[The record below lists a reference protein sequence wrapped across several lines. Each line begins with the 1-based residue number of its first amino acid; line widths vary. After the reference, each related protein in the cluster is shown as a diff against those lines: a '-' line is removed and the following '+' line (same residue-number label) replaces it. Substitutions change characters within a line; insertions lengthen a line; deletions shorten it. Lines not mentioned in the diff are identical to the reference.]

1 MVRILSALLLSAA
14 LAGTSSPAGAAEGG
28 VRRPPAGFPGGRDM
42 VLVPEGLFNQGSGD
56 GPPEEQPARTVY
68 LNAFWIDRDEVS
80 VAAWEHFRRGT
91 GHPPS
96 KYADD
101 PILHRPELPV
111 VGVSWFDARA
121 YCRWAGKR
129 LPTEAEWEKAARGT
143 DGRRYPWGDRFNP
156 RLAAS
161 EGSAPE
167 PVGGRPGGESPYG
180 ARSMAGGVWEWTND
194 FWGEFYYREAPGRN
208 PQGPRSGFLHTIK
221 GGSWREPPEFLRGA
235 TRFRLD
241 GIIRWK
247 TVGFRCARDAQG

>member
-1 MVRILSALLLSAA
+1 MVFV
-14 LAGTSSPAGAAEGG
+14 PAG
-28 VRRPPAGFPGGRDM
+28 PFI
-42 VLVPEGLFNQGSGD
+42 QGSED
-56 GPPEEQPARTVY
+56 GPLEEQPARTVY
-68 LNAFWIDRDEVS
+68 LDAFWIDRDEVS
-80 VAAWEHFRRGT
+80 AAAWERFRLAT
-91 GHPPS
+91 GRPPS
-96 KYADD
+96 KHADD
-101 PILHRPELPV
+101 PVLHRPEFPV
-111 VGVSWFDARA
+111 VGVSWSDARA

-143 DGRRYPWGDRFNP
+143 DGRRYPWGDRFDP

-194 FWGEFYYREAPGRN
+194 FWGEFYYREAPARN
-208 PQGPRSGFLHTIK
+208 PLGPPSGFLRTIK

-241 GIIRWK
+241 AIVRWK
-247 TVGFRCARDAQG
+247 TVGFRCTRDQGPSEPS

>member
-1 MVRILSALLLSAA
+1 MVRILSALLLLAA
-14 LAGTSSPAGAAEGG
+14 LVEISSHAGAAGG
-28 VRRPPAGFPGGRDM
+28 GGSPYFPGGRPM
-42 VLVPEGLFNQGSGD
+42 VLVPAGPFIQGSAD
-56 GPPEEQPARTVY
+56 GPLEEQPARTVR
-68 LNAFWIDRDEVS
+68 LDAFWIDREEVS
-80 VAAWEHFRRGT
+80 VADWERFRAAT

-101 PILHRPELPV
+101 SLLHRPDLPI

-129 LPTEAEWEKAARGT
+129 LPTEAEWEKAARGPA
-143 DGRRYPWGDRFNP
+143 GRRYPWGSEFDPGR
-156 RLAAS
+156 AAS

-194 FWGEFYYREAPGRN
+194 FWGEFYYREAPARN
-208 PQGPRSGFLHTIK
+208 PLGPPSGFLHTIK
-221 GGSWREPPEFLRGA
+221 GGSWREPPEFLRSA

-247 TVGFRCARDAQG
+247 TVGFRCARDARG